1 METGFRSSCV
11 AYSRPFRVISSESFT
26 PSSRHLPW
34 RWQRLPLL
42 TSPPLMP
49 FSIDHYPASP
59 SPLLASAQSENAGC
73 SRTLPTRLPGSLP
86 VRLLL
91 TGDDEASIG
100 DFGCL
105 LCFDPCCPCAVPS
118 DCRIWACQ
126 WWRLRG
132 GPKRLFL
139 SLDTGAIAFGRQP
152 KCLLLMRRRSSVHF
166 DDLINTG
173 GLWSRV
179 SPLFVLPSH
188 LLPPCLTWL
197 HLTRRYFIGSPPRI
211 NMVPH

>member
-11 AYSRPFRVISSESFT
+11 AYSRPCRVISSESFT

-59 SPLLASAQSENAGC
+59 SPLLASAQSESAGC
-73 SRTLPTRLPGSLP
+73 SRTLPGTPPPHPTTKCGRCSREMTRL
-86 VRLLL
+86 RLATL
-91 TGDDEASIG
+91 AV
-100 DFGCL
+100 
-105 LCFDPCCPCAVPS
+105 CFDLIRAAAHVPS
-118 DCRIWACQ
+118 QVPTIPR
-126 WWRLRG
+126 R
-132 GPKRLFL
+132 PK
-139 SLDTGAIAFGRQP
+139 AIVTQP
-152 KCLLLMRRRSSVHF
+152 RPLKCLLSMRRRSSAHF
-166 DDLINTG
+166 GDLINTG
-173 GLWSRV
+173 GLLSRV
-179 SPLFVLPSH
+179 SPLFLLPSH

-197 HLTRRYFIGSPPRI
+197 HLTRHSFIGSPPRT